1 MESEYESSSHI
12 PVPSTLTAAA
22 GPHTEPR
29 MFGVLT
35 NDIRNPNA
43 TLKDVEKAAMTW
55 FRHAAERLAA
65 QQK

>member
-1 MESEYESSSHI
+1 MESEYESASHI
-12 PVPSTLTAAA
+12 PVSSTLAVAAW
-22 GPHTEPR
+22 PHMEPS
-29 MFGVLT
+29 MLGVLT
-35 NDIRNPNA
+35 NDIRNPNT

>member
-1 MESEYESSSHI
+1 MESEYENTSYS
-12 PVPSTLTAAA
+12 PGPAYLTGATRSQTD
-22 GPHTEPR
+22 PQVL
-29 MFGVLT
+29 GVLT